1 MVKFTPQSAYFY
13 SRFDRHNVNMSTVF
27 SLIFR
32 TDLPLVRGIL
42 RMLCIKISNSVYT
55 VKIYSFFISDLRQKG
70 QLTVLTKNTFW
81 SQNVS
86 FGEIVARF
94 IKSLQMVLS
103 GSRCAKQK

>member
-13 SRFDRHNVNMSTVF
+13 SRFDRHNINMSTAF

-42 RMLCIKISNSVYT
+42 RMLCIKIGNSVYT
-55 VKIYSFFISDLRQKG
+55 VKIYSFLILDLRQKG

-86 FGEIVARF
+86 FGGIVARF

-103 GSRCAKQK
+103 GSR

>member
-13 SRFDRHNVNMSTVF
+13 SRFNRHNVNMSTVF

-42 RMLCIKISNSVYT
+42 RMLCIKLSNSVYT

-86 FGEIVARF
+86 FGEFVAKF
-94 IKSLQMVLS
+94 IKSLQ
-103 GSRCAKQK
+103 RR

>member
-1 MVKFTPQSAYFY
+1 
-13 SRFDRHNVNMSTVF
+13 
-27 SLIFR
+27 
-32 TDLPLVRGIL
+32 
-42 RMLCIKISNSVYT
+42 MLCIKISNSVYT

-94 IKSLQMVLS
+94 IKSLQK
-103 GSRCAKQK
+103 GIFWTGKQNKNEHKFGKDEGIRGRRIMHTI

>member
-32 TDLPLVRGIL
+32 TVPPLVRGNL

-55 VKIYSFFISDLRQKG
+55 VKIYTFFISDLRQKG

-81 SQNVS
+81 KPKCKFWRNC
-86 FGEIVARF
+86 GEIY
-94 IKSLQMVLS
+94 
-103 GSRCAKQK
+103 